1 MHQDYVR
8 AEAAPN
14 SEAQALLEVLDSS
27 TEQQQL
33 FSRCIK
39 HQLQHQLLYI
49 DDLSAFKH
57 MMLKYY

>member
-14 SEAQALLEVLDSS
+14 TEAEALLEYWIHL
-27 TEQQQL
+27 TH
-33 FSRCIK
+33 K
-39 HQLQHQLLYI
+39 HGAFRLLYI
-49 DDLSAFKH
+49 DDLSAFKR